1 MKCSAHLKLLCLWI
15 LHFETRLS
23 LYCYDIPLSS
33 LYPVKNLSYI
43 YKRNVVLLAT
53 SLIYCN
59 CINGFSCSDKVLLL
73 VLNEITITNN
83 YKVLLLLSQCTL
95 ILDRCPRCQRKDILK
110 LHLQVNCNSC
120 GYSYVKKNCPKCTSL
135 IGNLD
140 YSKRD
145 IGQWVGCFTC
155 RSCGTTYTDVI
166 NV

>member
-1 MKCSAHLKLLCLWI
+1 MKHSAHLKLLCLWI

-33 LYPVKNLSYI
+33 LHPVKNLSYI

-53 SLIYCN
+53 SLLYCN
-59 CINGFSCSDKVLLL
+59 CINGFNSGDKVLLL
-73 VLNEITITNN
+73 P
-83 YKVLLLLSQCTL
+83 SQCIL
-95 ILDRCPRCQRKDILK
+95 RLDRCPKCQRKNIVN

-120 GYSYVKKNCPKCTSL
+120 GYSYIKKNCPKCTSV

-155 RSCGTTYTDVI
+155 RSCRTTYTDVI

>member
-1 MKCSAHLKLLCLWI
+1 MKHSAHLKLLCLWI

-33 LYPVKNLSYI
+33 LHPVKNLSYI

-53 SLIYCN
+53 SLLYCN
-59 CINGFSCSDKVLLL
+59 CINGFNCGDKVLLL
-73 VLNEITITNN
+73 P
-83 YKVLLLLSQCTL
+83 SQCIL
-95 ILDRCPRCQRKDILK
+95 RLDRCPKCQRKDIVN

-120 GYSYVKKNCPKCTSL
+120 GYSYIKKNCPKCTSL

-155 RSCGTTYTDVI
+155 RSCRTTYTDVI

>member
-1 MKCSAHLKLLCLWI
+1 VKRSAHLKLLCLWI

-23 LYCYDIPLSS
+23 LYCYGIRLS
-33 LYPVKNLSYI
+33 LLPPVKNLSYM
-43 YKRNVVLLAT
+43 YNKKVVLLAT

-59 CINGFSCSDKVLLL
+59 CINRFSCSDKVLLL
-73 VLNEITITNN
+73 
-83 YKVLLLLSQCTL
+83 LSQCTSR
-95 ILDRCPRCQRKDILK
+95 LDRCPKCQRKDIVN

-120 GYSYVKKNCPKCTSL
+120 GYSYIKKNCPKCTSL

-155 RSCGTTYTDVI
+155 RSCRTTYTDVI
-166 NV
+166 HV

>member
-1 MKCSAHLKLLCLWI
+1 MIFYYKII
-15 LHFETRLS
+15 LII
-23 LYCYDIPLSS
+23 LYANYYEVGGRQDHITGQILTVMSIMS
-33 LYPVKNLSYI
+33 QNI
-43 YKRNVVLLAT
+43 YVNFAYYHIV
-53 SLIYCN
+53 
-59 CINGFSCSDKVLLL
+59 L

-110 LHLQVNCNSC
+110 LHLQVKCNSC
-120 GYSYVKKNCPKCTSL
+120 GYCYLKKNCPKCTSL
-135 IGNLD
+135 IANLD
-140 YSKRD
+140 YNKRD

>member
-1 MKCSAHLKLLCLWI
+1 VKCSAHLKLLCLWI

-23 LYCYDIPLSS
+23 LYCYGIRLS
-33 LYPVKNLSYI
+33 LLPPVKNLLYI
-43 YKRNVVLLAT
+43 YNRNVVLLAT

-59 CINGFSCSDKVLLL
+59 CINGFSWSDKVLLL
-73 VLNEITITNN
+73 LI
-83 YKVLLLLSQCTL
+83 QWTL

-110 LHLQVNCNSC
+110 LHLQVNCSSC
-120 GYSYVKKNCPKCTSL
+120 GYCYLKRNCPECTSL
-135 IGNLD
+135 IANLD

>member
-1 MKCSAHLKLLCLWI
+1 MKCSAHIKLLSLWI

-23 LYCYDIPLSS
+23 LYCYGIQLS
-33 LYPVKNLSYI
+33 LLPPIKNLSHI
-43 YKRNVVLLAT
+43 YNRNFVLLAT

-73 VLNEITITNN
+73 LI
-83 YKVLLLLSQCTL
+83 QWTL

-110 LHLQVNCNSC
+110 LHLQVKCNSC
-120 GYSYVKKNCPKCTSL
+120 GYCYLKKNCPKCTSL
-135 IGNLD
+135 IANLD
-140 YSKRD
+140 YNKRD

-155 RSCGTTYTDVI
+155 WSCGTTYTDVI